1 MRQIDK
7 DSVRNIYLGIVMLLY
22 TGFLL
27 VSAFIVLWGV
37 IVALANGT
45 WDGFPWR
52 LFWVWL
58 WFLLLFPY
66 TVFKFRSWMKLK
78 PEDMEQKS

>member
-27 VSAFIVLWGV
+27 VSTVLVVWGIIFV
-37 IVALANGT
+37 IYNGT
-45 WDGFPWR
+45 WEGFSWR
-52 LFWVWL
+52 MFWVWL
-58 WFLLLFPY
+58 WFLFWFPY
-66 TVFKFRSWMKLK
+66 IVFKFRSWMKLK
-78 PEDMEQKS
+78 PEDREHKN